1 VSGGFAPAERR
12 FMEQALALAAVAE
25 GTTSPNP
32 RVGCVLVHDGAVVG
46 RGFHAAAGGPHA
58 EALAVAVAGERAR
71 GATLY
76 VNLEPCAHH
85 GRTAP
90 CTDALIGSGV
100 TRVVAAHQDPNP
112 LVDGR
117 GFAALRAGGVRVEVG
132 LLARESEELNA
143 PFLAVHGHGLPLVT
157 LKAGVSL
164 DGRISARA
172 GRARWITGPLAR
184 RFAHRLRLAHDA
196 LLVGAGTVRADD
208 PELSVRLP
216 GPPAARLRVVLSA
229 RLALDPRAA
238 VFRAL
243 PGAPRTRVYTGS
255 RAPAAAEATLSAVA
269 DVIRVADVEGG
280 LDLASVLRDLVAA
293 GVQAVLVE
301 GGGHTHARF
310 LAAGLAR
317 RVALFVAPTLLGAR
331 GATPLVDGPSATSPE
346 HGLRISARR
355 IVPLGTDLLVL
366 GGIG

>member
-1 VSGGFAPAERR
+1 VSGEFAPCERR
-12 FMEQALALAAVAE
+12 FLAQALALAAVAE

-32 RVGCVLVHDGAVVG
+32 RVGCVLVRDATVVG
-46 RGFHAAAGGPHA
+46 VGFHAALGRPHA
-58 EALAVAVAGERAR
+58 EALAVAEAGARGR

-90 CTDALIGSGV
+90 CTDALIASGV

-117 GFAALRAGGVRVEVG
+117 GFAALRAAGIRVDVG
-132 LLARESEELNA
+132 LLAREAAELNA
-143 PFLAVHGHGLPLVT
+143 PFLAVHGGGLPLVT
-157 LKAGVSL
+157 LKAGMSL
-164 DGRISARA
+164 DGRIAAPA
-172 GRARWITGPLAR
+172 GRTRWITGPLAR

-216 GPPAARLRVVLSA
+216 GPPAPRLRVVLSA
-229 RLALDPRAA
+229 RLDLDPRAA
-238 VFRAL
+238 VFRPLA
-243 PGAPRTRVYTGS
+243 GAPRTRVYTGP
-255 RAPAAAEATLSAVA
+255 RASGATAEALGAVA
-269 DVIRVADVEGG
+269 DVIRVSEDEGG
-280 LDLASVLRDLVAA
+280 LDLTSVLRDLVAV
-293 GVQAVLVE
+293 GVQSVLVE
-301 GGGHTHARF
+301 GGGRTHAAF
-310 LAAGLAR
+310 LAARLAR
-317 RVALFVAPTLLGAR
+317 RVALFVAPTLLGSR
-331 GATPLVDGPSATSPE
+331 GTTPLVDGPVA
-346 HGLRISARR
+346 GLRISNRR